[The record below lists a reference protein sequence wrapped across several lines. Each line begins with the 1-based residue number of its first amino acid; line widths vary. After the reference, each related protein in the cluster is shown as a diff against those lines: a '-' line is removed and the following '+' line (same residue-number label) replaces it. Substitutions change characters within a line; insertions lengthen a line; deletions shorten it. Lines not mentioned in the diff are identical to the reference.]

1 MKTSVRSHSSPRADP
16 SREALGFIG
25 VTLVVGV
32 AVATVFTAFTPT
44 GQLPV
49 SASQPISA
57 GAATRVSGQNATAG
71 PTLPATAPPD
81 LPLVGVVS
89 GHKGNDSGAVC
100 ADGLTEAEVNDD
112 IATRVKVGLE
122 ASGFAVDLLSEFD
135 RRLYHYSAH
144 ALVSIHADS
153 CAYINELATGFK
165 VAAAKNSRV
174 PDSSERL
181 AACLTD
187 RYGRMTG
194 LSYHAGSITPDMTFY
209 HGFDELAEGT
219 PAAIIETGFLN
230 LDRDFLTRRP
240 EVAAQGII
248 DGIICYLRSQPVPLD
263 EP

>member
-1 MKTSVRSHSSPRADP
+1 MKTSSRSRAALRADP
-16 SREALGFIG
+16 TQEALRFIA
-25 VTLVVGV
+25 VALIVGV
-32 AVATVFTAFTPT
+32 VTATVFTAFTPT
-44 GQLPV
+44 RQLPV
-49 SASQPISA
+49 SAAQPISA
-57 GAATRVSGQNATAG
+57 AVATRVSGQSPA
-71 PTLPATAPPD
+71 PEPPLPVTSPAD

-100 ADGLTEAEVNDD
+100 ADGLTEAQVNED

-135 RRLYHYSAH
+135 RRLYRYAAR

-153 CAYINELATGFK
+153 CAYINDAATGFK

-187 RYGRMTG
+187 RYGRATG
-194 LSYHAGSITPDMTFY
+194 LSFHAGSITPDMTFY

-219 PAAIIETGFLN
+219 PAAIIEIGFLN
-230 LDRDFLTRRP
+230 LDREFLTRRP
-240 EVAAQGII
+240 EVASQGII
-248 DGIICYLRSQPVPLD
+248 DGIVCYLRSEPVPLE